1 MIYDPYQPPKSDDT
15 ATMPLIFSVVVHL
28 LVVGV
33 IVFWQAPK
41 PEPTVAGIEASFFG
55 QADLE
60 AVEGAIRENAR
71 LAQQGDDGKDETNTK
86 QLTPSPETLAINEEL
101 ARKQAEFEAEMA
113 KFAAEL
119 DKEALA
125 EQKEFAKAL
134 DEQAKEEQQKLNEAR
149 EAFANQDEKVKEN
162 QKALDEAREAR
173 DNAIAE
179 DEAEKRRQGGKSGS
193 LSTGTQTTGA
203 TSGTGA
209 KTTQGASSGV
219 NQTNLRNAVAQHIKR
234 FWRPVG
240 EKGTRLDTQIRVDAS
255 GNVLSVKVSGGTEA
269 QRQSLETAI
278 YNASPITPIVG
289 TEFRT
294 FSPFFIVQ

>member
-33 IVFWQAPK
+33 IIFWQAPK
-41 PEPTVAGIEASFFG
+41 PKPEVAGIEASFFG

-71 LAQQGDDGKDETNTK
+71 LAEQGNNGKDDTSTK

-162 QKALDEAREAR
+162 QKALDEVRAMR

-193 LSTGTQTTGA
+193 LATGTQTTGA
-203 TSGTGA
+203 TSGTNA
-209 KTTQGASSGV
+209 KSTQGASKGI
-219 NQTNLRNAVAQHIKR
+219 NALKAALEAHIKR
-234 FWRPVG
+234 HWVVPNNASG
-240 EKGTRLDTQIRVDAS
+240 ERLTANITVDTQ
-255 GNVLSVKVSGGTEA
+255 GNVLSVSISGGSSA
-269 QRQSLETAI
+269 LRSSLENAI
-278 YNASPITPIVG
+278 HNASPLTPAIG
-289 TEFRT
+289 SGYTSFKANFTAE
-294 FSPFFIVQ
+294 